1 MTPKEKA
8 IELVD
13 KYISFNKNKIAF
25 VYTKESSKQCAII
38 AANEA
43 LNADWFISEKEDFIK
58 WGLYWEEV
66 KKEITKL

>member
-1 MTPKEKA
+1 MTHKEKA
-8 IELVD
+8 MELVD
-13 KYISFNKNKIAF
+13 IYFVLANGFLSFQQ
-25 VYTKESSKQCAII
+25 VKQCAII

-66 KKEITKL
+66 KKEIENL

>member
-8 IELVD
+8 KELLW
-13 KYISFNKNKIAF
+13 KYLPILESWKENNSNKA
-25 VYTKESSKQCAII
+25 KQCAII

-66 KKEITKL
+66 KKEIENL

>member
-8 IELVD
+8 KELLW
-13 KYISFNKNKIAF
+13 KYLPILESWKENNSNKA
-25 VYTKESSKQCAII
+25 KQCAII

-58 WGLYWEEV
+58 WGLYWEKV
-66 KKEITKL
+66 KKEIEKL